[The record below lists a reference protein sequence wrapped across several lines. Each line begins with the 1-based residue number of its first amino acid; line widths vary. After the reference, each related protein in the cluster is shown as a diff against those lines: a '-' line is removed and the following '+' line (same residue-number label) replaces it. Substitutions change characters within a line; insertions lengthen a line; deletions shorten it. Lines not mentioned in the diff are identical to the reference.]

1 MPTFRVTPRARADL
15 KKIGRYTEQQWGK
28 SQRNIYL
35 KNLEKRFE
43 WLAQNARLGMQRPD
57 INEGYY
63 SFPQGQ
69 HVVFYVIS
77 QQGID
82 LIGVPHKQMDTI
94 IYFST

>member
-1 MPTFRVTPRARADL
+1 
-15 KKIGRYTEQQWGK
+15 
-28 SQRNIYL
+28 
-35 KNLEKRFE
+35 
-43 WLAQNARLGMQRPD
+43 MQRPD